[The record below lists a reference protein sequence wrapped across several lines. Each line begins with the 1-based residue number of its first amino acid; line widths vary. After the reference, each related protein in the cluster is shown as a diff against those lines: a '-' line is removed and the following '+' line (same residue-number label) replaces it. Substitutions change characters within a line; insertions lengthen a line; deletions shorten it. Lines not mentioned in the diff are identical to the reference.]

1 MRSGAP
7 ARAGRYVAGAA
18 PGAVVELA
26 ELEVNVLEF
35 VHKNFSFAR
44 TLQWKEQELAVFQRT
59 ETENEAK
66 FRPKIIHLVLVVPTD
81 WVIYDLAADLLVL
94 GSDGHTPG
102 PRPVGTAVEAAAE
115 TQEFR
120 EQGIAFHRFPV
131 GSVLLYVP
139 QALADELTTPAGR
152 VALGLDG

>member
-1 MRSGAP
+1 
-7 ARAGRYVAGAA
+7 
-18 PGAVVELA
+18 VVELA

-44 TLQWKEQELAVFQRT
+44 MVPWKDQELAVFQRT

-66 FRPKIIHLVLVVPTD
+66 FRPKIIHLVLVVPRT

-94 GSDGHTPG
+94 GTDGRTPG

-115 TQEFR
+115 THDFR
-120 EQGIAFHRFPV
+120 EQGIEFRRFSV
-131 GSVLLYVP
+131 DAVLLYVP
-139 QALADELTTPAGR
+139 KDLAAELTTPEGR
-152 VALGLDG
+152 AALGLVG